1 MYPFFAIMA
10 GYGTCVILSASRR
23 MIQDHVIPDPDRG
36 STFFSG
42 FRNKFGMT
50 ELVIITAALMWTTM
64 FLNIYTT
71 PNTRIQATQW
81 INRFIPKGS
90 TLAVEH
96 WDDRV
101 PIFDGDK
108 YNSEELTLY
117 DIPDDGRK
125 WDVLNEK
132 LDRSDFIIIASNR
145 LYTPLQKLDV
155 CGPDTYPRCYPLTSN
170 YYKELFAHD
179 RGFVKIAEFTS
190 YPRLTFGTWKL
201 ELDDSSSDE
210 SFTVYDH
217 PTIMIYAR
225 K

>member
-1 MYPFFAIMA
+1 
-10 GYGTCVILSASRR
+10 
-23 MIQDHVIPDPDRG
+23 
-36 STFFSG
+36 
-42 FRNKFGMT
+42 MT
-50 ELVIITAALMWTTM
+50 ELVIITAALMWTSM

-71 PNTRIQATQW
+71 PNTRIQASQW
-81 INRFIPKGS
+81 INTFIPAGS

-101 PIFDGDK
+101 PVFDGDK
-108 YNSEELTLY
+108 YKYEELTLY

-125 WDVLNEK
+125 WQQLNEK

-145 LYTPLQKLDV
+145 LYTPLQNLDV
-155 CGPDTYPRCYPLTSN
+155 CGPDTYPRCYPMTSE
-170 YYKELFAHD
+170 YYRRLFAHE

-190 YPRLTFGTWKL
+190 YPRLNIGGWKF
-201 ELDDSSSDE
+201 ELDDTSADE

-217 PTIMIYAR
+217 PTIVIYAR